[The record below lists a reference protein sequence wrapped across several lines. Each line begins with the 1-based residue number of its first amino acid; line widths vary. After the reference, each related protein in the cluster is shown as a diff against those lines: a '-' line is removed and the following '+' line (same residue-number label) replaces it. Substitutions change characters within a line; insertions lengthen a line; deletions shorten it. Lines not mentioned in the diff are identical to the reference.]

1 VAGIKPNNKSSP
13 GPIGNTQGLIVPKT
27 SPNAS
32 GENNSAP
39 PPEPQPK
46 EEGWWGQW
54 GSAAT
59 HGLLDSAG
67 LIPVLGEPANL
78 VGAMIYLAE
87 GDKIGAAMD
96 AAAAWPVGGQAA
108 TVAKYAMKAEKAVV
122 KQIEKE
128 AAQAVAKQA
137 EKKAAK
143 ELEEAAA
150 KKAAKPQGGNIK
162 GSGQP
167 KLEPKP
173 KKVNKPRQ
181 PQTYEKKVRNADGST
196 TYTLRKKDGNT
207 VNVTYNNKGYPD
219 FSSHKY
225 DGTLGKNEVQINMTG
240 NNNVDFKQANKE
252 AGFGE
257 TKRSHPDDYTWHH
270 HEDGNTMQLI
280 KTDVHEVTPHTGG
293 ASAARRS
300 KR

>member
-1 VAGIKPNNKSSP
+1 MAGIKPNNKSSP

-225 DGTLGKNEVQINMTG
+225 DGTLGKNEVQINMT
-240 NNNVDFKQANKE
+240 
-252 AGFGE
+252 
-257 TKRSHPDDYTWHH
+257 
-270 HEDGNTMQLI
+270 
-280 KTDVHEVTPHTGG
+280 
-293 ASAARRS
+293 ASNR
-300 KR
+300 K